1 MAAPRGNPR
10 AAPPDE
16 ERPSPRQAAVP
27 LRVGI
32 INIMPRAQSYEADL
46 LRPLSRSAFDVAP
59 VWIRLE
65 SHVYS
70 SSDRDH
76 IRARYR
82 TYASASAA
90 GPLDGLILTGAPVE
104 ELPYDRVTYWAELS
118 EILAHARGAVRST
131 LGLCWG
137 GLALARQLDLEKRAF
152 ERKLFGVFQNRNLAP
167 DRGLLAGGED
177 RFWCAQSRHSGI
189 DDDVLER
196 AREAGV
202 VRLLSH
208 APDTG
213 YSIFTS
219 PDDRLVMH
227 LGHPEYEPARL
238 VDEWRRDV
246 ELGRTDVQVPRNL
259 DVLAPVNTWRSHCT
273 GFFARW
279 LGLLADARTRSSS
292 LF

>member
-1 MAAPRGNPR
+1 
-10 AAPPDE
+10 
-16 ERPSPRQAAVP
+16 
-27 LRVGI
+27 
-32 INIMPRAQSYEADL
+32 MPRAQSYEADL
-46 LRPLSRSAFDVAP
+46 VRPLSRAPFEVTP

-76 IRARYR
+76 IRARYCP
-82 TYASASAA
+82 YGSASAA

-118 EILAHARGAVRST
+118 EILAHAQGAVRST

-137 GLALARQLDLEKRAF
+137 GLALARRLGLEKRAF

-167 DRGLLAGGED
+167 EEGLLAGGDD

-189 DDDVLER
+189 DDGVLER
-196 AREAGV
+196 ARAAGL

-213 YSIFTS
+213 YSIFAS

-238 VDEWRRDV
+238 VEEWRRDV
-246 ELGRTDVQVPRNL
+246 ELGRTDVQAPRNL
-259 DVLAPVNTWRSHCT
+259 DLLAPSNTWRSHCT
-273 GFFARW
+273 GFFGRW
-279 LGLLADARTRSSS
+279 LGLLAGARARAAQT
-292 LF
+292 F